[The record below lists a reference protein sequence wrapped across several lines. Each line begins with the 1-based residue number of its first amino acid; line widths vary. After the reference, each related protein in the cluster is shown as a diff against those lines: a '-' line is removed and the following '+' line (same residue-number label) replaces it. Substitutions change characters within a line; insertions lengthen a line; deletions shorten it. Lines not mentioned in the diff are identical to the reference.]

1 MTDFNTLKA
10 ELEAKRVTLVAVS
23 KTKPVE
29 QIRDIYVLGQ
39 RIFGENR
46 VSELVEKFPAM
57 PADTE
62 WHMIGHLQSKKVRV
76 IAHFFSMIHSVDS
89 EKLLKVIDKEGARN
103 NRVIDVLLQF
113 KIASEETKY
122 GLDFNVFRASY
133 SPRFFTDLENVRVRG
148 VMGMASFVND
158 EAQIR
163 SEFNKLKGYFEVL
176 KSEMFTSEDFD
187 VRSYGMSG
195 DYEIAIE
202 TGSNM
207 VRIGSLIFGSR
218 N

>member
-1 MTDFNTLKA
+1 MTEFNTLKA
-10 ELEAKRVTLVAVS
+10 KLDAKQVTLVAVS
-23 KTKPVE
+23 KTKPLQ
-29 QIRDIYVLGQ
+29 QIRDIYDMGQ

-46 VSELVEKFPAM
+46 VSELVEKYPAM

-62 WHMIGHLQSKKVRV
+62 WHMIGHLQSKKVRA
-76 IAHFFSMIHSVDS
+76 IAPFISMIHSVDS
-89 EKLLKVIDKEGARN
+89 EKLLRIIDQEGARN

-122 GLDFNVFRASY
+122 GLDFNVFRATYGSQ
-133 SPRFFTDLENVRVRG
+133 FFMDLKHVRIRG
-148 VMGMASFVND
+148 VMGMASFVAD
-158 EAQIR
+158 QDQIR
-163 SEFNKLKGYFEVL
+163 TEFSTLKGYFEIL
-176 KSEMFTSEDFD
+176 KSEVFTSEAFN